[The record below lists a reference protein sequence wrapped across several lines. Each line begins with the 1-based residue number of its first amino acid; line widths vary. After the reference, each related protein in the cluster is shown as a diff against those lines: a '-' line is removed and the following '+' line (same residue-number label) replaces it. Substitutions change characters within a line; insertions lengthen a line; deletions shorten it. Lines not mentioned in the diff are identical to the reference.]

1 MNKIKTK
8 YGILNGAIIASLY
21 STGEPEAY
29 RIEEESELEILDT
42 KLVPLYDFQNGRRKE
57 FPALKVYKNGNIKSL
72 ALNNSTSINTSI
84 GNYDVEKITFYEDGQ
99 INRIFFLDGKLSGYW
114 TEDDEYNLSQAYNFD
129 FKFSKFE
136 AKIISMH
143 FYKTQEIKSI
153 TLWPK
158 ERIKLNI
165 GGDNFLGRIGISLYK
180 SGELESC
187 EPFRPIKINTP
198 IGAIE
203 AYDINALGIHGDS
216 NSLKFNENGTLK
228 ALITSANTITI
239 TNKDGERILH
249 APKKIRLYSN
259 SEILDT
265 ITLKL
270 EFIKNKVIIDE
281 QFEYRLEENKFEIGY
296 LGEKKF
302 TLNGD
307 ITNI

>member
-8 YGILNGAIIASLY
+8 YGILNDAIIASHY

-29 RIEEESELEILDT
+29 RIEEKSELDLLDG

-57 FPALKVYKNGNIKSL
+57 FPAIKVYKNGNIKSL
-72 ALNNSTSINTSI
+72 ALNNSTSINTSTGI
-84 GNYDVEKITFYEDGQ
+84 YDVEKITFYEGGQ

-114 TEDDEYNLSQAYNFD
+114 TEEDEYNLSKAYSFNFN
-129 FKFSKFE
+129 FSTFE

-153 TLWPK
+153 TFWPK

-165 GGDNFLGRIGISLYK
+165 GNYSFLGRIGFSLYE
-180 SGELESC
+180 SGEIESC
-187 EPFRPIKINTP
+187 EPFRPIKINTL
-198 IGAIE
+198 IGEIE
-203 AYDINALGIHGDS
+203 AYDINAIGIHGDS
-216 NSLKFNENGTLK
+216 NSLKFNEDGTIK
-228 ALITSANTITI
+228 SLITSTNTITI
-239 TNKDGERILH
+239 TNKDGERIIH

-259 SEILDT
+259 SEIMDT

-281 QFEYRLEENKFEIGY
+281 QFEYMLGENKFEIGY